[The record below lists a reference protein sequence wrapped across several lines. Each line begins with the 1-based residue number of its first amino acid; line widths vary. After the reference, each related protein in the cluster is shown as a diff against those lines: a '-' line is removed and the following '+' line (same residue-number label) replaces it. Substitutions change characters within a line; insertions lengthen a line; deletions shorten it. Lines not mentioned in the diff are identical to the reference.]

1 MEEHQFSFT
10 ITISVSYYVTT
21 ETRHNE
27 DNSITVDYYGN
38 VMYSLA
44 ADGVELCN
52 STVFPH
58 TFEYCKRMNSSDA
71 EYH

>member
-1 MEEHQFSFT
+1 M
-10 ITISVSYYVTT
+10 TISKNYGTALSYYVTT

-58 TFEYCKRMNSSDA
+58 QPILLNTVKE
-71 EYH
+71 

>member
-10 ITISVSYYVTT
+10 ITISVNYYVTT
-21 ETRHNE
+21 ETHYNE

-38 VMYSLA
+38 VMYLLN

-58 TFEYCKRMNSSDA
+58 QPILLNTVKE
-71 EYH
+71 